1 MMKYG
6 VQTFTVRK
14 AQKKGLSEAY
24 LPLASLGISSL
35 EVARIDFTKENAA
48 ALKAICEQTGL
59 EIASIQVKPKYI
71 FGDAQG
77 VIDFCHTVGCRRAVI
92 SMLPFDCILGGEER
106 FYRFV
111 DSLDAMAEIYE
122 KEGITLAYHHHNWEY
137 IRLPGGERRM
147 DVLLSRTKKIKF
159 VHDTYWAAR
168 SGIPPE
174 KQIAAFGD
182 RLIGVHLRDL
192 TLKKRG
198 LRVLCHDGA
207 IGDGV
212 IDFSAV
218 LSAVADRDC
227 YLVIEQNSRDPYR
240 DIEKSLAA
248 LREIEAAQNERN

>member
-1 MMKYG
+1 MMQYG

-14 AQKKGLSEAY
+14 AQRKGLSAAY
-24 LPLASLGISSL
+24 LPLAALGISRL
-35 EVARIDFTKENAA
+35 EVARIDFTKENAI
-48 ALKAICEQTGL
+48 ALKEICEQTGL

-71 FGDAQG
+71 FGDARG
-77 VIDFCHTVGCRRAVI
+77 VINFCHAVGCRCAVI
-92 SMLPFDCILGGEER
+92 SMLPFDCIFGGDLR

-111 DSLDAMAEIYE
+111 DSLDAMAEAYE

-137 IRLPGGERRM
+137 LCLHSGERRM

-192 TLKKRG
+192 ALKKRG
-198 LRVLCHDGA
+198 LRVLCRDGA

-227 YLVIEQNSRDPYR
+227 YLVIEQNSKDPYR
-240 DIEKSLAA
+240 DIERSLAA
-248 LREIEAAQNERN
+248 LQKIESAGNERK